1 MSNDRSKTGAG
12 PAVPQGPTRN
22 TLDTDGMLAEWGARL
37 FYPIPKGKG
46 GGGSG
51 KMPLLTTVAC
61 VAALSLSACAGMSNQ
76 TRDATIGAGIGAVAG
91 QVLTGG
97 AAGAVGGAVIGGVI
111 GNENGKKR

>member
-1 MSNDRSKTGAG
+1 MRKIIS
-12 PAVPQGPTRN
+12 
-22 TLDTDGMLAEWGARL
+22 
-37 FYPIPKGKG
+37 
-46 GGGSG
+46 
-51 KMPLLTTVAC
+51 PLLTTVAC

-76 TRDATIGAGIGAVAG
+76 TRDTTIGAGIGAVAG